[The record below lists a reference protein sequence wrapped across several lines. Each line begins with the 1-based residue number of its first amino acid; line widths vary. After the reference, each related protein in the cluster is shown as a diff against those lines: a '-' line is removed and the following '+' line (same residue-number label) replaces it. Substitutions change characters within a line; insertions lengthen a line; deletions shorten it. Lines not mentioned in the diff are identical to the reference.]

1 MMRVLRAAPGLARA
15 VRRPAPLLRGGSAPA
30 CSRNRGSVLV
40 RRLTGGSSVLKAPA
54 LQASFKLGL
63 GLALGAG
70 GAAAVASGS
79 SFGPTPATVLCEAAV
94 ADPEPEEPEPAAGAA
109 AAADDAADCADCAA
123 TAGDDA
129 AAVAQTAEA
138 AAEGGA
144 LESEV
149 RGPAVWARMLSL
161 MQEDWLLFLA
171 AGAASVAAAIA
182 GVSAAAAIGTTFDAL
197 SRGAEIGAAL
207 RRLCGLYVG
216 KASLAFLSNSL
227 LSMGINRMQARLQ
240 VSLLTD

>member
-1 MMRVLRAAPGLARA
+1 
-15 VRRPAPLLRGGSAPA
+15 
-30 CSRNRGSVLV
+30 
-40 RRLTGGSSVLKAPA
+40 VLKAPA
-54 LQASFKLGL
+54 VASLKLSL

-70 GAAAVASGS
+70 GAAAVVASGA
-79 SFGPTPATVLCEAAV
+79 SFGPTGPATVLCEAAV
-94 ADPEPEEPEPAAGAA
+94 ADPEPEPEPAAGAA
-109 AAADDAADCADCAA
+109 AAADDAADCADCADCA
-123 TAGDDA
+123 APACDDA
-129 AAVAQTAEA
+129 AAVATAEA
-138 AAEGGA
+138 AAQEGA
-144 LESEV
+144 LEEA

-161 MQEDWLLFLA
+161 MREDWLLFLA
-171 AGAASVAAAIA
+171 AGTASVAAAIA

-240 VSLLTD
+240 VLTSDCSRLLLTHD